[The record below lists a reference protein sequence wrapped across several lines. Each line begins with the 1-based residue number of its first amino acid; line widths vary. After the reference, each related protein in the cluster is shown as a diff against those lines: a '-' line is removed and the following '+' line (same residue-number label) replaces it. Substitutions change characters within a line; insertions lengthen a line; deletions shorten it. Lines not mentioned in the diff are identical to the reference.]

1 MMMRSLAAVRVQGI
15 DQKNMC
21 NLFSK
26 VKNSQRTP
34 FSSKSSS
41 TLSPNSTIPS
51 DVPLLDKCLRGGFRI
66 GTVTEIVGRS
76 GVGKT
81 QLAMQLCV
89 VAARLNFGS
98 IFVDTEKKL
107 SMERLNEIAN
117 QRHRMNM
124 NYKSANN
131 VLNNVTIHRIS
142 STSELL
148 LAISKLDEEII
159 LRNEQSEEEV
169 SVASHGELDKY
180 AVKLLIVDSI
190 AAPTRRDFGGG
201 DAPKRVAAIFQIAQ
215 QLKYIADQMQVAVV
229 VINQIEKVDDHQRFG
244 SSEEIVQYSD
254 GVDRDFLSS
263 KAALG
268 TSWHHCVSTRLA
280 LEYSRNPH
288 QDNAIPNLSHY
299 PIENIRTATVMK
311 SNVVGRSS
319 TTFQV
324 AKNGICECRSH
335 IRRQE
340 E

>member
-1 MMMRSLAAVRVQGI
+1 LIRRICATCSP
-15 DQKNMC
+15 K
-21 NLFSK
+21 SK
-26 VKNSQRTP
+26 TAKELLSHQ
-34 FSSKSSS
+34 KSSS

-51 DVPLLDKCLRGGFRI
+51 DVPLLDQCLRGGFRI

-159 LRNEQSEEEV
+159 LRNEQSEEEI

-201 DAPKRVAAIFQIAQ
+201 DAPKRVTAIFQIAQ

-229 VINQIEKVDDHQRFG
+229 VINQIEKIDDQRRG
-244 SSEEIVQYSD
+244 SEAIAQH

-280 LEYSRNPH
+280 LEYSRSPH
-288 QDNAIPNLSHY
+288 EDTVPNLSPD
-299 PIENIRTATVMK
+299 PIGDIRTATVMK

-319 TTFQV
+319 TTFKV
-324 AKNGICECRSH
+324 AKNGICESRSH
-335 IRRQE
+335 VRRQE

>member
-1 MMMRSLAAVRVQGI
+1 M
-15 DQKNMC
+15 
-21 NLFSK
+21 LFH
-26 VKNSQRTP
+26 Q
-34 FSSKSSS
+34 KSSS

-51 DVPLLDKCLRGGFRI
+51 DVSLLDKCLRGGFRI
-66 GTVTEIVGRS
+66 GSVTEIVGRS

-107 SMERLNEIAN
+107 STKRLNEIAN
-117 QRHRMNM
+117 ERDRMNM
-124 NYKSANN
+124 SYKSANN

-148 LAISKLDEEII
+148 IAISKLDEEII
-159 LRNEQSEEEV
+159 LQNEQSEEEV

-180 AVKLLIVDSI
+180 PVKLIIVDSI

-215 QLKYIADQMQVAVV
+215 RLKYIADQMQVAVV
-229 VINQIEKVDDHQRFG
+229 VINQIEKFDNQRSG
-244 SSEEIVQYSD
+244 SETIVQH
-254 GVDRDFLSS
+254 GVDGDILSS

-288 QDNAIPNLSHY
+288 DDDAVPNLSLDSTG
-299 PIENIRTATVMK
+299 NIRTATVMK

-319 TTFQV
+319 TTFKV
-324 AKNGICECRSH
+324 AKNGICESRSPV
-335 IRRQE
+335 RRQE